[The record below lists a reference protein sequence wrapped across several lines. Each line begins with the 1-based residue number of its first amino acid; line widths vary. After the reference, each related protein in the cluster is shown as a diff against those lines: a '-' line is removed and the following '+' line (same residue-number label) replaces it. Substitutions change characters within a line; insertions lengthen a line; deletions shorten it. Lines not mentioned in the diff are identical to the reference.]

1 MAAGDDEAPS
11 ALEHPILMVAEA
23 TTGAR
28 LAMGK
33 GNSGHNQKPPVLPSG
48 APVLY
53 SAPVSVNHTGLLA

>member
-1 MAAGDDEAPS
+1 M
-11 ALEHPILMVAEA
+11 LEHPILMVAEA